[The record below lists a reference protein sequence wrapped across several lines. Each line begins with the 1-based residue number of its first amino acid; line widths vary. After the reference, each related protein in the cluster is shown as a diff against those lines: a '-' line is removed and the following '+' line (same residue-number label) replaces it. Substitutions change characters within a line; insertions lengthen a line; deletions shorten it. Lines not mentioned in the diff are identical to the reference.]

1 MILYMTAR
9 RRVTFW
15 IDVWQ
20 DAALKAIKER
30 DGVPEAEQLRRAVTA
45 WVEEKGIDLP
55 REVSRRRAQQKK
67 GGR

>member
-1 MILYMTAR
+1 MPAR

-20 DAALKAIKER
+20 DAALKAVKER
-30 DGVPEAEQLRRAVTA
+30 DGVPEAEQLRRAITV
-45 WVEEKGIDLP
+45 WVRSKGIELP
-55 REVSRRRAQQKK
+55 SDVRQRHAQQEK